1 MLAVMSLEL
10 YLSFVLASVLLIL
23 FPGQSV
29 MLTISHSLNWGV
41 RLGLLSVAGAIT
53 AVAVQLAALA
63 IGLSSIL
70 VFAAQWFEVI
80 RWAGVAY
87 LLYLGVQE
95 LRTKPEGDAGGT
107 SAPRS
112 PAGLIW
118 QGFIVA
124 LLNPKS
130 LLFYAAFFPHFV
142 DTQAP
147 AAPQLVILSA
157 TFLVIAAVLTAM
169 YAVLAHQVGSYFR
182 GPAGAR
188 LRHRLTGTI
197 LIGAGVVLALARR

>member
-1 MLAVMSLEL
+1 MSLEL
-10 YLSFVLASVLLIL
+10 YLSFVLASTLLIL

-29 MLTISHSLNWGV
+29 MLTISHSMTWGV
-41 RLGLLSVAGAIT
+41 RLGLLSVAGAIA

-63 IGLSSIL
+63 IGLSSVL

-87 LLYLGVQE
+87 LLFLGVQQ
-95 LRTKPEGDAGGT
+95 LRATAVEEIGGT
-107 SAPRS
+107 AAPRS
-112 PAGLIW
+112 PAGLFW
-118 QGFIVA
+118 QGFIVS

-130 LLFYAAFFPHFV
+130 LLFYAAFFPHFI
-142 DTQAP
+142 DTGAA
-147 AAPQLVILSA
+147 AAPQLIILSA
-157 TFLVIAAVLTAM
+157 TFLVIAAGLTAM
-169 YAVLAHQVGSYFR
+169 YAALAHQVGSYFR